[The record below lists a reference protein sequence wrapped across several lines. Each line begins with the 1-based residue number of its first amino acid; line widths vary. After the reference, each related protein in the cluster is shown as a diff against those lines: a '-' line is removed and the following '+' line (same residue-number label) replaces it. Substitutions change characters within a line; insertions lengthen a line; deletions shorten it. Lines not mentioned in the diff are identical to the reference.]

1 MEDALAHETRCR
13 HLSDR
18 QLLLILL
25 RNQEQMMSTEQDLQ
39 TSLDGIQTD
48 VATISTTISGL
59 QKSIADL
66 TAQLA
71 AGSPVSQAQL
81 DALATEAASA
91 KTALDAVASPPVPPT
106 ARRR

>member
-18 QLLLILL
+18 QLLLIIL
-25 RNQEQMMSTEQDLQ
+25 RNQEQIMSTEQDLQ

-48 VATISTTISGL
+48 VATISTTIAGL
-59 QKSIADL
+59 QQSIADL

-91 KTALDAVASPPVPPT
+91 KTALDAIAAPVTPT
-106 ARRR
+106 VRKR